1 MRASRL
7 LTILI
12 TLQLGGRVTAQ
23 ALADKLEVSRRTIY
37 RDIDELSAAGI
48 PVYAD
53 RGANGGFALL
63 DTFRT
68 ELTGLTASE
77 TEALL
82 LAGIPV
88 VAADLGLTG
97 AAAGARAKLLASLNE
112 TERSDAQRVSERF
125 HLDPLDWH
133 RRAQPAPHLQRVAE
147 AVWGARRLRLLYESW
162 RSTGWIAIDPL
173 GLVLKGGQW
182 YLIGAGGEKVRTY
195 RLSSVHDAAILDEE
209 FERPKDFDLQRHWTG
224 AVASFEA
231 GLRQGRAR
239 LQAAPS
245 CLDRIDR
252 LGADMAEPLRAA
264 APSANG
270 WREAEVPIESIAH
283 AAGLLLGFADE
294 IEVMEPAELRRELA
308 DRAARVQSLYAPDC
322 AKPGDER
329 ETE

>member
-1 MRASRL
+1 MRGSRL

-12 TLQLGGRVTAQ
+12 TLQMGGRVTAQ

-68 ELTGLTASE
+68 EITGLTGSE

-97 AAAGARAKLLASLNE
+97 AAAGARAKLLASLSE
-112 TERSDAQRVSERF
+112 TERDDARRVSERF
-125 HLDPLDWH
+125 HLDPLDWN
-133 RRAQPAPHLQRVAE
+133 RRARPAPHLRLVAS
-147 AVWGARRLRLLYESW
+147 AVWSGRRLRMLYESW
-162 RSTGWIAIDPL
+162 TRTGWVAVDPL
-173 GLVLKGGQW
+173 GVVLKGGQW
-182 YLIGAGGEKVRTY
+182 YLIAAAGGKIRTY
-195 RLSSVHDAAILDEE
+195 RLTAVHEAEITGET
-209 FERPKDFDLQRHWTG
+209 FERPPNFDLERHWAD
-224 AVASFEA
+224 AVAGFEA
-231 GLRQGRAR
+231 GLRRGRALLR
-239 LQAAPS
+239 AAPS
-245 CLDRIDR
+245 ALDRIDR

-264 APSANG
+264 APDADG
-270 WREAEVPIESIAH
+270 RRQAEVPIEGIAH

-294 IEVMEPAELRRELA
+294 IEVLEPAALRQELA
-308 DRAARVQSLYAPDC
+308 ARAARVQALYA
-322 AKPGDER
+322 AER
-329 ETE
+329 RDP